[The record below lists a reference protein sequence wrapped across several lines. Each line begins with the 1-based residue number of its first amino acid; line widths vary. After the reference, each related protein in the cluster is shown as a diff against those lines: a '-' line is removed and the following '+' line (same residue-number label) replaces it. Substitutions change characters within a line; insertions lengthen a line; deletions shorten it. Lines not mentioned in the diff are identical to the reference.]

1 MDLQFEQQIHKQLLR
16 EGRMLVARGVNMP
29 TTPSLPAHKDDREGG
44 GLPSHKG
51 LPRGWRTHRAE
62 TPIWPHIHRGLTTC
76 RGHGLPSDL
85 MDHRELKRKWD
96 TQRQGPRAQ
105 GLQGTAE
112 KMRRG
117 HGDLQPYT
125 PPFPSSQT
133 ELPRALARHPYI
145 KSRKMATHLPFLPP
159 FLYC

>member
-1 MDLQFEQQIHKQLLR
+1 
-16 EGRMLVARGVNMP
+16 MLVARGGNMP
-29 TTPSLPAHKDDREGG
+29 TTDRPHPAFQPTKTTGKVGG
-44 GLPSHKG
+44 TTLSRLPSHKG

-112 KMRRG
+112 KMRRR

-133 ELPRALARHPYI
+133 EQPRALARHLYI

>member
-16 EGRMLVARGVNMP
+16 EGQMLVARREDMP
-29 TTPSLPAHKDDREGG
+29 TTDRPHPAFQPTKMTEKVGGMTLSSLP
-44 GLPSHKG
+44 SYKG

-96 TQRQGPRAQ
+96 TQRQGPRA
-105 GLQGTAE
+105 
-112 KMRRG
+112 
-117 HGDLQPYT
+117 
-125 PPFPSSQT
+125 
-133 ELPRALARHPYI
+133 
-145 KSRKMATHLPFLPP
+145 
-159 FLYC
+159 